1 MKGFGI
7 MKKSLIIIASLVAV
21 MSLGGCGN
29 KVNDTKT
36 TPEQTAQADASGAY
50 ESKADNGDYSENVDM
65 SKVDGKEAKSDTEK
79 SSYSGEVNNNAVTI
93 NSAKLI
99 EYDGEDVAVISFEFT
114 NKTDFD
120 QSFSGVFKVTAE
132 QDGAVLPP
140 ATVIGVDGIELLTL
154 SQNIAPGEK
163 IQVQKAYKIDS
174 KSLPLNVI
182 VQSVGTDDDSQVT
195 KTFEF

>member
-1 MKGFGI
+1 